1 MKDIKIMP
9 LYVHYDDGFILI
21 CLKDGTYIIYNKDL
35 DSITIENAK
44 LIYSSYRLK
53 ENKVK
58 IGFNNRFCL
67 DSKME
72 MPWS

>member
-35 DSITIENAK
+35 DSITIENAR

-53 ENKVK
+53 ENKVQK
-58 IGFNNRFCL
+58 LCYNR
-67 DSKME
+67 
-72 MPWS
+72 